1 MCLNHLFFHSL
12 QRLLVRPILDWSQGA
27 HRLTL
32 IWSPTSLCLP
42 FHMCISLPLDFPT
55 KAMLLPSSTSLIV
68 CHRQY
73 ELSFLIVSLPLTPLH
88 TVSHGFSSLEPT
100 VPSPGVFGRLAGS
113 QPLCSHPLYNLMY
126 CSCQMTAMIY
136 FLVFPLMFLAK
147 ITKFRAN
154 PFLLFPYVMCRTLGP

>member
-1 MCLNHLFFHSL
+1 MSLTMCLNHLFFHSL
-12 QRLLVRPILDWSQGA
+12 QRLLVRPILDWSQGT

-88 TVSHGFSSLEPT
+88 IVSQRFLLSGAYSAFSRGLWQACRLPASLL
-100 VPSPGVFGRLAGS
+100 PSSVQPYVLQLSNDSNDSLPGLSAYVFG
-113 QPLCSHPLYNLMY
+113 
-126 CSCQMTAMIY
+126 
-136 FLVFPLMFLAK
+136 
-147 ITKFRAN
+147 
-154 PFLLFPYVMCRTLGP
+154 